1 MGKSL
6 TERTTS
12 GVTWSVLEGL
22 SNQGIT
28 FLVGLVLAR
37 LLTPEEYGLVGII
50 TIFIAV
56 FLAVV
61 DSGLSSALIREK
73 NSSELDYCLYFI
85 FYILVPKLGYL
96 LEFLLNEYFSSYY
109 WLPYYYEH
117 LIEFLEK
124 YMIIMIIDLIKM
136 ILES

>member
-1 MGKSL
+1 M
-6 TERTTS
+6 
-12 GVTWSVLEGL
+12 
-22 SNQGIT
+22 
-28 FLVGLVLAR
+28 
-37 LLTPEEYGLVGII
+37 
-50 TIFIAV
+50 
-56 FLAVV
+56 
-61 DSGLSSALIREK
+61 

-96 LEFLLNEYFSSYY
+96 LESLLNEYFSSYY
-109 WLPYYYEH
+109 WVPYFYEH